1 MKQKIVYEYIEKNK
15 EYLFPNNVYTEIQVE
30 NVLINAPEQTEN
42 LLGEISFRNPSTL
55 QIIAVF
61 PGMLGVDRF
70 YMGEI
75 LLGFFKYITLGGCG
89 IWWILDIMNAK
100 SRCREW
106 NCKKLIQTI
115 YGSEK
120 L

>member
-1 MKQKIVYEYIEKNK
+1 MERKLVYEYIESKK
-15 EYLFPNNVYTEIQVE
+15 EYLFPNSIYTETQIE
-30 NVLINAPEQTEN
+30 NALINAPERASN
-42 LLGEISFRNPSTL
+42 LLREMSFRNPSTL

-75 LLGFFKYITLGGCG
+75 LLGFLKYITLGGCG
-89 IWWILDIMNAK
+89 IWWILDMVTAK
-100 SRCREW
+100 SRCRGW

-115 YGSEK
+115 YGSNA